1 MNPAHA
7 LFLAVLLAVSPP
19 AFAVTEVPPAP
30 GNKGNWNRE
39 EVIDFLEKRWAEDDL
54 GTLGQWFNSEDAYA
68 WRPIW
73 VKGVFWRHP
82 DTDPFKRKVAI
93 MMLKGSSV
101 AWGDPDPDGLPSD
114 DPQNPAE
121 RPATIQGC
129 LEAIHAA
136 APDLKVDPA
145 ELSTREGRIALA
157 AKFATSVGL
166 EDMLKPHRESEDA
179 AANGDPDAPAT
190 RGAAPDV
197 AKKATLLHAKFHSI
211 PRIWLLAG
219 AGAMLGTWY
228 AFMKSRPKRSAAQ

>member
-7 LFLAVLLAVSPP
+7 LFLAVLLTVSPP
-19 AFAVTEVPPAP
+19 AFAVTEVPPGP

-54 GTLGQWFNSEDAYA
+54 GTLDQWFNSEDAYA
-68 WRPIW
+68 WRAIW
-73 VKGVFWRHP
+73 VKDLFWRHL

-101 AWGDPDPDGLPSD
+101 AWGDLDPDGFPSD
-114 DPQNPAE
+114 DSQNPAE

-145 ELSTREGRIALA
+145 EFATRETRVALA
-157 AKFATSVGL
+157 ARFATGVGL
-166 EDMLKPHRESEDA
+166 EAMLSPHQESDDPPADETSGTPQA
-179 AANGDPDAPAT
+179 AAQASAMQT
-190 RGAAPDV
+190 
-197 AKKATLLHAKFHSI
+197 KFHGI
-211 PRIWLLAG
+211 PRVWLLAG
-219 AGAMLGTWY
+219 AGLLLASGY
-228 AFMKSRPKRSAAQ
+228 AVRQIRSRPTAA